1 MKKIPSSKKK
11 KDKKKTKKMSK
22 SGKVFEK
29 TLSELFNKDSEL
41 KNYLKPNVRFHNT
54 DIFGSDILLLFH
66 KKIIP
71 LQLKYRTGLLKEKN
85 NNNLDNNS
93 EEEFSFYPPSSLRE
107 GSFEITSPSPII
119 SFCKRIYKANEEQYG
134 HIEHYHIIVYT
145 ADKELNNCALWIY
158 TECETEKDKMVS
170 KDVFNEIFL
179 LLKVYP
185 EVFTKNKLTPP
196 VCVYYIEVEKDKG
209 GGRNKKSNILYMP
222 LIN

>member
-1 MKKIPSSKKK
+1 MKKIPNSKN
-11 KDKKKTKKMSK
+11 KKKTKKMSK

-29 TLSELFNKDSEL
+29 TLSELFNRNSEL

-71 LQLKYRTGLLKEKN
+71 LQLKYRTGLFREKN
-85 NNNLDNNS
+85 NNNS
-93 EEEFSFYPPSSLRE
+93 EEDFYFYSPSSLRE
-107 GSFEITSPSPII
+107 GNFEITSPNSII

-145 ADKELNNCALWIY
+145 ADKKLNNCALWIY
-158 TECETEKDKMVS
+158 TECETEKDRTVS
-170 KDVFNEIFL
+170 KDIFNEIFL

-209 GGRNKKSNILYMP
+209 GGENKKPNVLYMP